1 MKKVRT
7 IWHAVAI
14 VMGMYLV
21 FIVSVMACASTTR
34 DNEVDMNKV
43 REDQI
48 ARMESSINY
57 LESVLDSVEAH
68 FPLLDTVGEGD
79 TYFDLCET
87 RNAFNYCR
95 TYEDKLTHYKV
106 YRQQFD
112 DVMDEIM
119 TTLAE
124 YDDSVTFD
132 MVRSM
137 YNNDSW
143 WCKMHE

>member
-1 MKKVRT
+1 MKRHFASICMMIVVVLT
-7 IWHAVAI
+7 FTACCVAT
-14 VMGMYLV
+14 
-21 FIVSVMACASTTR
+21 CASTT
-34 DNEVDMNKV
+34 DNEVDMDKV
-43 REDQI
+43 REGQI

-57 LESVLDSVEAH
+57 LESVLDSIEMH
-68 FPLLDTVGEGD
+68 FPLMDTVGEGD

-132 MVRSM
+132 MVRGM

>member
-1 MKKVRT
+1 MKNHFASVCM
-7 IWHAVAI
+7 AI
-14 VMGMYLV
+14 V
-21 FIVSVMACASTTR
+21 VMLTLCACGIATCASTT
-34 DNEVDMNKV
+34 DNNVDMEKV
-43 REDQI
+43 CEEQI

-57 LESVLDSVEAH
+57 LESVLDSIEAH
-68 FPLLDTVGEGD
+68 FPLMDTVGEGD

-132 MVRSM
+132 MVRGM